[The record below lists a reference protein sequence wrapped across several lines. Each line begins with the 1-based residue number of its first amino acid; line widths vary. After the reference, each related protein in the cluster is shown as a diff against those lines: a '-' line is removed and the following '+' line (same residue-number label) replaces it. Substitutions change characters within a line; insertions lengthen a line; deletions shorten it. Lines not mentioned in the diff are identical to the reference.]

1 MTEGFSVVCASGTFR
16 TGRDRATHFT
26 HRWTDGGVDVVAA
39 FTGAHLLHAAVA
51 ACVLND
57 LYREAA
63 SLGVQLEGVRVE
75 AEGGFDATWVST
87 GVVYRVELDSAADRA
102 SQQALLDS
110 VDRLAEIP
118 RALRKGTTVVRVT

>member
-1 MTEGFSVVCASGTFR
+1 M
-16 TGRDRATHFT
+16 
-26 HRWTDGGVDVVAA
+26 AA